1 MKRNIC
7 VIANGYAEEI
17 MASKLMSE
25 IRKELQTQNKLE
37 SFQFVGGSLVSSG
50 RWYEEEQ
57 FATFFTGG
65 MTPSGGFPTRSLR
78 GFLSDLGAGAFFTPF
93 RFKNVIKGWSKY
105 NLDIIIVV
113 GDFLLMTLTIP
124 ALKNNK
130 NVPMVFIPTA
140 KSDYI
145 QAHFKIE
152 KKFIKKYA
160 TISFPR
166 DKITTDDFLEYGINA
181 QSCGNLMQDLLDP
194 KAPTITSKEP
204 VIALLPGSREESYG
218 NLEMMLSL
226 LPDIKTPIHWAFV
239 QAGSLKKET
248 INEVFLH
255 KDWKCA
261 DLNAD
266 VPIWG
271 KNAQKVYCYPSTMF
285 DTVALS
291 CIFGISL
298 AGTAGEQIA
307 GLGKPIIG
315 FKGTGPQSTK
325 RRMDDNA
332 KLLGESF
339 IYVENYPTEVITEI
353 KKLINNSQE
362 RDRLGAIGISHMGN
376 SGATTS
382 IAQYIVNN
390 LLSK

>member
-1 MKRNIC
+1 MKKNIC

-37 SFQFVGGSLVSSG
+37 NFQFVGGSLVSSG

-130 NVPMVFIPTA
+130 SVPMVFIPTA

-166 DKITTDDFLEYGINA
+166 DQITTDDFLEYGINA

-194 KAPTITSKEP
+194 KAPIITSKEP
-204 VIALLPGSREESYG
+204 VIALLPGSRDESYG

-226 LPDIKTPIHWAFV
+226 LPSIKTPIHWAFV
-239 QAGSLKKET
+239 QAGSLTQET
-248 INEVFLH
+248 VNEVFLH
-255 KDWKCA
+255 KSWKCTNPDA
-261 DLNAD
+261 DIP
-266 VPIWG
+266 VWE
-271 KNAQKVYCYPSTMF
+271 KNSQKVYCYPSTMF
-285 DTVALS
+285 DSVALS

-339 IYVENYPTEVITEI
+339 IYVENYPVGVTVEI
-353 KKLINNSQE
+353 EKLINNSQE
-362 RDRLGAIGISHMGN
+362 RDRLGAIGISHMGKA
-376 SGATTS
+376 GATKS
-382 IAQYIVNN
+382 IAQYVVNN

>member
-1 MKRNIC
+1 MKKNIC
-7 VIANGYAEEI
+7 VIANGYAEEM

-37 SFQFVGGSLVSSG
+37 KFQFVGGSLVSSG

-57 FATFFTGG
+57 FATFFKGG
-65 MTPSGGFPTRSLR
+65 MTPSGGFPTRSFS
-78 GFLSDLGAGAFFTPF
+78 GFLADLGAGAFLTPF
-93 RFKNVIKGWSKY
+93 KFKNVIKGWSKY
-105 NLDIIIVV
+105 NLDTIIVV

-194 KAPTITSKEP
+194 KASIITSKEP
-204 VIALLPGSREESYG
+204 VIALLPGSRDESYG

-226 LPDIKTPIHWAFV
+226 LPSIKTPIHWAFV

-248 INEVFLH
+248 VNEVFLH
-255 KDWKCA
+255 KGWKCA
-261 DLNAD
+261 NPDAD
-266 VPIWG
+266 IPVWE
-271 KNAQKVYCYPSTMF
+271 KNSQKVYCYPSTMF

-339 IYVENYPTEVITEI
+339 IYIENYPVGVTTEI
-353 KKLINNSQE
+353 EKLINNSQE
-362 RDRLGAIGISHMGN
+362 RDRLGAIGIEHMGN
-376 SGATTS
+376 PGATNS

>member
-1 MKRNIC
+1 MKKNIC
-7 VIANGYAEEI
+7 VIANGYAEEM

-37 SFQFVGGSLVSSG
+37 NFQFVGGSLVSSG

-65 MTPSGGFPTRSLR
+65 MTPSGGFPTRSFS
-78 GFLSDLGAGAFFTPF
+78 GFLADLGAGAFLTPF
-93 RFKNVIKGWSKY
+93 KFKNMIKDWSKY

-166 DKITTDDFLEYGINA
+166 DQITADDFSAYGINA
-181 QSCGNLMQDLLDP
+181 QYHGNLMQDLLDF
-194 KAPTITSKEP
+194 KASTIASKEP
-204 VIALLPGSREESYG
+204 IIALLPGSREESYG

-226 LPDIKTPIHWAFV
+226 LPSIKTSIHWAFV

-248 INEVFLH
+248 VNEVFLH
-255 KDWKCA
+255 KGWKCT
-261 DLNAD
+261 DLEAD
-266 VPIWG
+266 VPVWE
-271 KNAQKVYCYPSTMF
+271 KNSQKVYCYPSTMF

-291 CIFGISL
+291 CVFGISL
-298 AGTAGEQIA
+298 AGTVGDQII
-307 GLGKPIIG
+307 GLGKPVLS
-315 FKGTGPQSTK
+315 FKGTGPQSSVP
-325 RRMDDNA
+325 RMEEYEKLYKDAFYYAKSYPGDAIHTINEWIDDPN
-332 KLLGESF
+332 
-339 IYVENYPTEVITEI
+339 IR
-353 KKLINNSQE
+353 SQKGQVGLE
-362 RDRLGAIGISHMGN
+362 RMGN
-376 SGATTS
+376 PGGTRS

>member
-1 MKRNIC
+1 MKKNIC

-37 SFQFVGGSLVSSG
+37 NFQFVGGSLVSSG

-130 NVPMVFIPTA
+130 SVPMVFIPTA

-166 DKITTDDFLEYGINA
+166 DQITTDDFLEYGINA

-194 KAPTITSKEP
+194 KAPIITSKEP
-204 VIALLPGSREESYG
+204 VIALLPGSRDESYG

-226 LPDIKTPIHWAFV
+226 LPSIKTPIHWAFV
-239 QAGSLKKET
+239 QAGSLTQET
-248 INEVFLH
+248 VNEVFLH
-255 KDWKCA
+255 KSWKCTNPDA
-261 DLNAD
+261 DIP
-266 VPIWG
+266 VWE
-271 KNAQKVYCYPSTMF
+271 KNSQKVYCYPSTMF
-285 DTVALS
+285 DSVALS

-339 IYVENYPTEVITEI
+339 IYVENYPVGVTAEI
-353 KKLINNSQE
+353 EKLINNSQE
-362 RDRLGAIGISHMGN
+362 RDRLGVIGISHMGN
-376 SGATTS
+376 PGATKS
-382 IAQYIVNN
+382 IAQYVVNN

>member
-1 MKRNIC
+1 MKKNIC
-7 VIANGYAEEI
+7 VIANGYAEEM

-37 SFQFVGGSLVSSG
+37 NFQFVGGSLVSSG

-65 MTPSGGFPTRSLR
+65 MTPSGGFPTRSFS
-78 GFLSDLGAGAFFTPF
+78 GFLADLGAGAFLTPF
-93 RFKNVIKGWSKY
+93 KFKSIIKGWSKY

-113 GDFLLMTLTIP
+113 GDFLLMALTIP
-124 ALKNNK
+124 ALRNNK

-152 KKFIKKYA
+152 KKYIKKYA

-166 DKITTDDFLEYGINA
+166 DQITADDFSAYGINA
-181 QSCGNLMQDLLDP
+181 QYHGNLMQDLLDP
-194 KAPTITSKEP
+194 KTPIISSKEP
-204 VIALLPGSREESYG
+204 VVALLPGSREESYG
-218 NLEMMLSL
+218 NLEMTLSL
-226 LPDIKTPIHWAFV
+226 LPNIKTPIHWAFV

-248 INEVFLH
+248 VNEVFLH
-255 KDWKCA
+255 KGWKCTNLDA
-261 DLNAD
+261 DI
-266 VPIWG
+266 PIWE
-271 KNAQKVYCYPSTMF
+271 KNSQKVYCYPSTKF

-315 FKGTGPQSTK
+315 FKGTGPQSTN
-325 RRMDDNA
+325 RRMEDNA
-332 KLLGESF
+332 KLLGKSF
-339 IYVENYPTEVITEI
+339 IYVESYPSGVITEI
-353 KKLINNSQE
+353 EKLISNSEE

-376 SGATTS
+376 LGGTSS

>member
-1 MKRNIC
+1 MKKNIC

-37 SFQFVGGSLVSSG
+37 NFQFVGGSLVSSG

-130 NVPMVFIPTA
+130 SVPMVFIPTA

-166 DKITTDDFLEYGINA
+166 DQITTDDFLEYGINA

-194 KAPTITSKEP
+194 KAPIITSKEP
-204 VIALLPGSREESYG
+204 VIALLPGSRDESYG

-226 LPDIKTPIHWAFV
+226 LPSIKTPIHWAFV
-239 QAGSLKKET
+239 QAGSLTQET
-248 INEVFLH
+248 VDEVFLH
-255 KDWKCA
+255 KGWKCA
-261 DLNAD
+261 NPDANI
-266 VPIWG
+266 PIWE
-271 KNAQKVYCYPSTMF
+271 KNSQKVYCYPSTMF
-285 DTVALS
+285 DSVALS

-339 IYVENYPTEVITEI
+339 IYVENYPVGVTVEI
-353 KKLINNSQE
+353 EKLINNSQE
-362 RDRLGAIGISHMGN
+362 RDRLGAIGISHMGKA
-376 SGATTS
+376 GATKS
-382 IAQYIVNN
+382 IAQYVVNN

>member
-1 MKRNIC
+1 MKKNIC
-7 VIANGYAEEI
+7 VIANGYAEEM

-37 SFQFVGGSLVSSG
+37 NFQFVGGSLVSSG

-65 MTPSGGFPTRSLR
+65 MTPSGGFPTRSFA
-78 GFLSDLGAGAFFTPF
+78 GFLADLGAGAFLTPF
-93 RFKNVIKGWSKY
+93 KFKNMIKDWSKY

-113 GDFLLMTLTIP
+113 GDFLLMALTIP

-152 KKFIKKYA
+152 KKYIKKYA
-160 TISFPR
+160 RISFPR
-166 DKITTDDFLEYGINA
+166 DQITAADFSAYGINA
-181 QSCGNLMQDLLDP
+181 QYHGNLMQDLLDLKTP
-194 KAPTITSKEP
+194 IILSKEP
-204 VIALLPGSREESYG
+204 VVALLPGSREESYG
-218 NLEMMLSL
+218 NLEMIISL
-226 LPDIKTPIHWAFV
+226 LPNIKTPIHWAFV
-239 QAGSLKKET
+239 QAGSLGKET
-248 INEVFLH
+248 VNEVFLH
-255 KDWKCA
+255 KGWKCTNLDA
-261 DLNAD
+261 DIP
-266 VPIWG
+266 VWG
-271 KNAQKVYCYPSTMF
+271 KNSQKVYCYPSTMF

-315 FKGTGPQSTK
+315 FKGTGPQSTN
-325 RRMDDNA
+325 RRMEDNV
-332 KLLGESF
+332 KLLGKSF
-339 IYVENYPTEVITEI
+339 IYIESYPRGVITEI
-353 KKLINNSQE
+353 EKLISNSEE
-362 RDRLGAIGISHMGN
+362 RDRLGAIGIAHMGKAGGT
-376 SGATTS
+376 SS

>member
-1 MKRNIC
+1 MKKNIC
-7 VIANGYAEEI
+7 VIANGYAEEM

-37 SFQFVGGSLVSSG
+37 NFQFVGGSLVSSG

-65 MTPSGGFPTRSLR
+65 MTPSGGFPTRSFS
-78 GFLSDLGAGAFFTPF
+78 GFLADLGAGAFLTPF
-93 RFKNVIKGWSKY
+93 KFKSIIKGWSKY

-113 GDFLLMTLTIP
+113 GDFLLMALTIP
-124 ALKNNK
+124 ALRNNK

-152 KKFIKKYA
+152 KKYIKKYA
-160 TISFPR
+160 RISFPR
-166 DKITTDDFLEYGINA
+166 DQITAADFSAYGINA
-181 QSCGNLMQDLLDP
+181 QYHGNLMQDLLDL
-194 KAPTITSKEP
+194 KTPTILSKEP
-204 VIALLPGSREESYG
+204 VVALLPGSREESYG
-218 NLEMMLSL
+218 NLEMILSL
-226 LPDIKTPIHWAFV
+226 LPNIKTPIHWAFV

-248 INEVFLH
+248 VNEVFLH
-255 KDWKCA
+255 KGWKCTNLDA
-261 DLNAD
+261 DI
-266 VPIWG
+266 PIWG
-271 KNAQKVYCYPSTMF
+271 KNSQKVYCYPSTMF

-315 FKGTGPQSTK
+315 FKGTGPQSTN
-325 RRMDDNA
+325 RRMEDNV
-332 KLLGESF
+332 KLLGKSF
-339 IYVENYPTEVITEI
+339 IYIESYPRGVITEI
-353 KKLINNSQE
+353 EKLISNSEE
-362 RDRLGAIGISHMGN
+362 RDRLGAIGIAHMGKAGGT
-376 SGATTS
+376 SS

>member
-1 MKRNIC
+1 MKKNIC
-7 VIANGYAEEI
+7 VIANGYAEEM

-37 SFQFVGGSLVSSG
+37 KFQFVGGSLVSSG

-57 FATFFTGG
+57 FATFFKGG
-65 MTPSGGFPTRSLR
+65 MTPSGGFPTRSFS
-78 GFLSDLGAGAFFTPF
+78 GFLADLGAGAFLTPF
-93 RFKNVIKGWSKY
+93 KFKSMIKDWSKY

-130 NVPMVFIPTA
+130 NIPMVFIPTA

-152 KKFIKKYA
+152 KKFIKKYT

-166 DKITTDDFLEYGINA
+166 DQITTDDFSEFGINA
-181 QSCGNLMQDLLDP
+181 QYHGNLMQDLLDP
-194 KAPTITSKEP
+194 KAPIITSKEP
-204 VIALLPGSREESYG
+204 VVALLPGSRDESYG
-218 NLEMMLSL
+218 NLEMILSL
-226 LPDIKTPIHWAFV
+226 LPSIKAPIHWAFV

-248 INEVFLH
+248 VGEVFSH
-255 KDWKCA
+255 KGWTCVDLEA
-261 DLNAD
+261 DI
-266 VPIWG
+266 PIWE
-271 KNAQKVYCYPSTMF
+271 KNSQKVYCYPNTMF
-285 DTVALS
+285 DTIALS

-315 FKGTGPQSTK
+315 FKGTGPQSTN
-325 RRMDDNA
+325 RRMEDNA
-332 KLLGESF
+332 KLLGKSF
-339 IYVENYPTEVITEI
+339 IYIENYPNGAIMEI
-353 KKLINNSQE
+353 EKLINNSQE
-362 RDRLGAIGISHMGN
+362 RDRLGAIGISHMGKV
-376 SGATTS
+376 GATRS
-382 IAQYIVNN
+382 IAQYIINN